1 MPTSALAH
9 RLHGGRSV
17 GDHRDRDRLDD
28 RAQPA
33 PGEEAMMN
41 GTFNIAQ
48 TGNVS
53 SETLRAFT
61 DDEMQRIISPA

>member
-1 MPTSALAH
+1 
-9 RLHGGRSV
+9 
-17 GDHRDRDRLDD
+17 
-28 RAQPA
+28 
-33 PGEEAMMN
+33 MN

-61 DDEMQRIISPA
+61 DDEMQCIISPT